1 MEDGHYVGKTYTTLR
16 MIKVR
21 LLDLITPV
29 ILGVFSAIVA
39 LFVMGFALI
48 KQRTAHP
55 RFETQD
61 YYKTYKGRSDY
72 FKTGNPFKNKQ
83 NVQGRSDQ
91 RLMIAVVVGGA
102 VLAMII
108 AAVFDFFGGLL
119 IIFMLPVIIRFI
131 QTRKEASSRR
141 NTQGESRPTY

>member
-1 MEDGHYVGKTYTTLR
+1 
-16 MIKVR
+16 MIKDR

-29 ILGVFSAIVA
+29 ILGIFSAIVA

-72 FKTGNPFKNKQ
+72 FNRGNPFKNRQ
-83 NVQGRSDQ
+83 NTPGRNDQ
-91 RLMIAVVVGGA
+91 RMLVAVVIGGA

-119 IIFMLPVIIRFI
+119 IIFLLPVIIRFI

-141 NTQGESRPTY
+141 NAQGESRPSY